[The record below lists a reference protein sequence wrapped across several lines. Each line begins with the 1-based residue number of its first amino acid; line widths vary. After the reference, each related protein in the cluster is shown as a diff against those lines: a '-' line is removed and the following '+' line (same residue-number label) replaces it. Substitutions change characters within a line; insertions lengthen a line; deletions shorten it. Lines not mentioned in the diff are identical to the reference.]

1 MPCLPASYTP
11 CHDCKSVLSPCAG
24 APRLFDLVDTKDEL
38 RPAFYN
44 ALGNTVVARN
54 MDHAA
59 EIAYTPKSQLRKV
72 VTLKVRPA
80 NPLADEHLA

>member
-1 MPCLPASYTP
+1 
-11 CHDCKSVLSPCAG
+11 
-24 APRLFDLVDTKDEL
+24 VDTKDEL

-59 EIAYTPKSQLRKV
+59 EIAYAPKSQLRKV
-72 VTLKVRPA
+72 VTLKVRPGTCLL
-80 NPLADEHLA
+80 PGHLVQLPMAWCVPVHRRSMVPAWST

>member
-1 MPCLPASYTP
+1 MHCT
-11 CHDCKSVLSPCAG
+11 G

-59 EIAYTPKSQLRKV
+59 EIAYAPKSQLRKV
-72 VTLKVRPA
+72 VTLKVRSA
-80 NPLADEHLA
+80 DLYSDRHPL

>member
-1 MPCLPASYTP
+1 L
-11 CHDCKSVLSPCAG
+11 HCAG

-54 MDHAA
+54 IDHAS
-59 EIAYTPKSQLRKV
+59 EIAYAPKSQLRKV
-72 VTLKVRPA
+72 VTLKVRSASP
-80 NPLADEHLA
+80 PLRGHLT